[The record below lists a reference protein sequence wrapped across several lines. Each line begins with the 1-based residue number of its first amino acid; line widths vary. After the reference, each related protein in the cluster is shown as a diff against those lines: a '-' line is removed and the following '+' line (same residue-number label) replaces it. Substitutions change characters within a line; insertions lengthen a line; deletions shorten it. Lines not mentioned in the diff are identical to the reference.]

1 MDPAAERALLRGVDI
16 FAGLDDRALDDV
28 LRAAERRRI
37 AKGDTVFDQGE
48 EARAFYVL
56 TEGRLRVTQVTPEG
70 QRVVVR
76 FISQAE
82 MFGCVAAFGGGRY
95 PGTATAVEDG
105 RLIGWTQGAARH
117 LMERHPRFAMNALGT
132 VGGRL
137 QETQARVRELSTE
150 RVERRIAHALVR
162 LAQQA
167 GRRVRGGGVEID
179 FPISRQDIAEMTGTT
194 LHTVSRTLSAWE
206 AQGIVEGG
214 HRQKV
219 LIRRPHALVA
229 IAEDLPP
236 AAASEP

>member
-1 MDPAAERALLRGVDI
+1 MDAAAERALLRGIDV

-37 AKGDTVFDQGE
+37 AKDDTVFRQDE

-56 TEGRLRVTQVTPEG
+56 VGGRLRVTQVTPEG

-76 FISQAE
+76 FIGPGE
-82 MFGCVAAFGGGRY
+82 MFGCVAVCGGLRY

-105 RLIGWTQGAARH
+105 RLIGWTQGATRH
-117 LMERHPRFAMNALGT
+117 LMERHPQLAMNALGT

-137 QETQARVRELSTE
+137 QETQTRVRELSTE

-167 GRRVRGGGVEID
+167 GRRVKDGGVEIE

-206 AQGIVEGG
+206 EQGIVEGG
-214 HRQKV
+214 RQKIT
-219 LIRRPHALVA
+219 IREPEALLA
-229 IAEDLPP
+229 IADDRPRP
-236 AAASEP
+236 Q

>member
-1 MDPAAERALLRGVDI
+1 MDAAAERALLRGIDV
-16 FAGLDDRALDDV
+16 FAGLDDRALGDV

-37 AKGDTVFDQGE
+37 ARDDTVFRQDE

-56 TEGRLRVTQVTPEG
+56 VGGRLRVTQVTPEG

-76 FISQAE
+76 FIGPGE
-82 MFGCVAAFGGGRY
+82 MFGCVAVCGGLRY

-105 RLIGWTQGAARH
+105 RLIGWTQGATRH
-117 LMERHPRFAMNALGT
+117 LMERHPRLAMNALGT

-137 QETQARVRELSTE
+137 QETQTRVRELSTE

-167 GRRVRGGGVEID
+167 GRRVKDGGVEIE

-206 AQGIVEGG
+206 DQGIVEGG
-214 HRQKV
+214 RQKV

-229 IAEDLPP
+229 IAEDLP
-236 AAASEP
+236 AAPTA